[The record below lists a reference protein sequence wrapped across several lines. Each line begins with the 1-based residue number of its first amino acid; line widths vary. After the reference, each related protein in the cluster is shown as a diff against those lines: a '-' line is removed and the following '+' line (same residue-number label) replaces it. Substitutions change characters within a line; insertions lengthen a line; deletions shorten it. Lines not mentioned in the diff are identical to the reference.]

1 MRIDRFVLVF
11 ILGWV
16 RDWDAAPISSTS
28 FFLWRCHFQNAINF
42 TYYYQN
48 NIKTIVYTQ
57 KGSYLLTN
65 YKDLPIIDKNVNH
78 TKKYLEILI
87 FNNNYPIIW
96 LGPNPEPNVDFKTDV
111 KVIQDILL
119 NKNRLKKLENQN
131 IYKVDIFLKKLL
143 KKSKIIYL
151 SKIDLL
157 NFNII
162 NDFYLN
168 EKFTYSDTDHW
179 SAYGEKIFGKRM
191 FSNSTILKN
200 LN

>member
-1 MRIDRFVLVF
+1 MNKTVIILCGGKGTRLGTLSKKIPKCLVRI
-11 ILGWV
+11 
-16 RDWDAAPISSTS
+16 
-28 FFLWRCHFQNAINF
+28 H
-42 TYYYQN
+42 
-48 NIKTIVYTQ
+48 
-57 KGSYLLTN
+57 
-65 YKDLPIIDKNVNH
+65 
-78 TKKYLEILI
+78 
-87 FNNNYPIIW
+87 NYPIIW
-96 LGPNPEPNVDFKTDV
+96 LGPNPEPNVDFKTNV
-111 KVIQDILL
+111 KVIQEILL
-119 NKNRLKKLENQN
+119 NKNKLKKLENQN
-131 IYKVDIFLKKLL
+131 IYKVDTFLKKLL
-143 KKSKIIYL
+143 RKSKIIYL